1 MISTYARTVS
11 PRATKFGIATHIRQK
26 RISSGR
32 VTPYPKGAGPQRPLD
47 FGGPL
52 LLPTWFDV
60 ARPNWIV
67 THVTW
72 GRSVFLG
79 ASHAP
84 VTKERVLSVPRNFWD
99 IYLRPNGLTLSDQI
113 WYGIAHV
120 GSSVFLGR
128 QSRPVLKGG
137 WAYRPK
143 KWGSFTCAHTVWE
156 TATEFCMFTLANSCL
171 IRFIINNHTISSMP
185 TAEWENRSLC
195 SAIRRIWC

>member
-1 MISTYARTVS
+1 MVTHVPITREGPQHPQRKNMISTYARTVS
-11 PRATKFGIATHIRQK
+11 HRATKFGIATHIRQK
-26 RISSGR
+26 RISSGI

-47 FGGPL
+47 FWGPL
-52 LLPTWFDV
+52 PLPTWFDV
-60 ARPNWIV
+60 ARQNWIV

-137 WAYRPK
+137 WAHRPK
-143 KWGSFTCAHTVWE
+143 KLGILYMRAHS
-156 TATEFCMFTLANSCL
+156 MRNSNWIL
-171 IRFIINNHTISSMP
+171 HVYIS
-185 TAEWENRSLC
+185 
-195 SAIRRIWC
+195 